1 MDALL
6 QKLCGI
12 TQECVRH
19 NGGHIP
25 IVSRLLTV
33 AHPEQRLFDE
43 SGAGRW
49 IYRSRSR
56 FEDGKIHLL
65 RVERRMK
72 VVYDP
77 EVDVLSV
84 LLSDEAIA
92 ESDQD
97 KPGVI
102 LDYDAVGNM
111 VSFEILD
118 ASKRMANPMSVEYAI
133 TPPLRR
139 PA

>member
-1 MDALL
+1 
-6 QKLCGI
+6 
-12 TQECVRH
+12 
-19 NGGHIP
+19 
-25 IVSRLLTV
+25 
-33 AHPEQRLFDE
+33 
-43 SGAGRW
+43 
-49 IYRSRSR
+49 
-56 FEDGKIHLL
+56 
-65 RVERRMK
+65 MK

-84 LLSDEAIA
+84 LLSDAPVA

-102 LDYDAVGNM
+102 MDYDASGNI

-118 ASKRMANPMSVEYAI
+118 ASQRMANPLSVEYAV
-133 TPPLRR
+133 TPPVRR

>member
-1 MDALL
+1 
-6 QKLCGI
+6 
-12 TQECVRH
+12 
-19 NGGHIP
+19 
-25 IVSRLLTV
+25 
-33 AHPEQRLFDE
+33 
-43 SGAGRW
+43 
-49 IYRSRSR
+49 
-56 FEDGKIHLL
+56 
-65 RVERRMK
+65 MK

-84 LLSDEAIA
+84 LLSDAPVA

-97 KPGVI
+97 KPGFI
-102 LDYDAVGNM
+102 LDYDDGGNM
-111 VSFEILD
+111 VSLEILD